1 MRAATQRPH
10 GQIESE
16 GRPRPKRELELW
28 HCRRR
33 AIRYSIS
40 LSGMVFGAAAV
51 DFVLVVLE
59 AVVVDFL
66 LCVLDAVAADEFFL
80 CSYL

>member
-1 MRAATQRPH
+1 
-10 GQIESE
+10 
-16 GRPRPKRELELW
+16 
-28 HCRRR
+28 
-33 AIRYSIS
+33 
-40 LSGMVFGAAAV
+40 MVFGAAAV
-51 DFVLVVLE
+51 DLVPEVLE